1 MALQQTAYDA
11 CSRKVHCVRKGYLN
25 DPFVSFFAKDQTIV
39 NSPLMN
45 RGTWLRTTAFENCV
59 RGFAAAAGQPIQVI
73 NFGAGMDTLY
83 FRLKHSDPQFPVQ
96 KFVELDFSDLVAE
109 KESIIKRH
117 GELHSLVGSQYVLIP
132 CNLYNA
138 KGVVE
143 ALKKHLQVGVPTIM
157 VAEMVFVYIEGSVT
171 TNLLRTVMHDVI
183 TTNTKTMLVT
193 YDAIQPFDR
202 FGKVMVENLQ
212 HFGAEFKGIAD
223 FPTPEAHAQRCTEL
237 GFKTVKSVTM
247 KNLYLGV
254 PRQTQIRLNKLEMID
269 DWEEWNLMHE
279 HYCFLVASTDDTP
292 LPKLF

>member
-1 MALQQTAYDA
+1 MALIQTAHDA

-25 DPFVSFFAKDQTIV
+25 DPFVSFFEKDHTIV

-59 RGFAAAAGQPIQVI
+59 RGFATAAGQPIQVI

-96 KFVELDFSDLVAE
+96 KFMELDLADLVAE
-109 KESIIKRH
+109 KERIIKRH
-117 GELHSLVGSQYVLIP
+117 SEMHSLVGSQYVLVS
-132 CNLYNA
+132 CDLYDA
-138 KGVVE
+138 KGVAK
-143 ALKKHLQVGVPTIM
+143 ALKEHLHGGTPTIM
-157 VAEMVFVYIEGSVT
+157 IAEMVFVYIEGSVT
-171 TNLLRTVMHDVI
+171 TNLLRTVMSDVI
-183 TTNTKTMLVT
+183 EPGTKTMLVT

-212 HFGAEFKGIAD
+212 HFGADFKGIGD
-223 FPTPEAHAQRCTEL
+223 FPTPEAHAGRCSEL
-237 GFKTVKSVTM
+237 GFKAVKSVTM

-254 PRQTQIRLNKLEMID
+254 PRQIQIRLNKLEMID

-279 HYCFLVASTDDTP
+279 HYCFVVASTEDAP